1 MKQDILI
8 RKFAPYDLDAALD
21 IAVAAWAPI
30 YEGYREQLGS
40 EMFEAFYP
48 DWEERKRRNI
58 RASCMGTNG
67 DAGCVAESGDVV
79 VGFVSYR
86 IDARSKC
93 GTIGNNAVRPSHH
106 GQGIGQSMY
115 LHVVKLMREGGVEYV
130 KVETGGDPA
139 HLPARKAYEKV
150 GFATALP
157 SVTYFMKL

>member
-1 MKQDILI
+1 LKQDISI
-8 RKFAPYDLDAALD
+8 RKFAPDDLDAALD
-21 IAVAAWAPI
+21 IAVEAWAPI
-30 YEGYREQLGS
+30 YEGYREQLGA

-67 DAGCVAESGDVV
+67 DAVCVAESGGVV

-86 IDARSKC
+86 IDAGSKC

-106 GQGIGQSMY
+106 GQGMAQSMY
-115 LHVVKLMREGGVEYV
+115 LHVVKLMRECGVEFV

>member
-1 MKQDILI
+1 
-8 RKFAPYDLDAALD
+8 
-21 IAVAAWAPI
+21 
-30 YEGYREQLGS
+30 
-40 EMFEAFYP
+40 MFNAFYP

-67 DAGCVAESGDVV
+67 DAVCIAESGDVV

-86 IDARSKC
+86 IDAGSKC
-93 GTIGNNAVRPSHH
+93 GTIGNNAVCPSCH
-106 GQGIGQSMY
+106 GQGIAQSMY
-115 LHVVKLMREGGVEYV
+115 RHVLKRMEENGVEFV